1 MLKKLLFFLLPVMV
15 LLGGCSAAQGKAGG
29 AQTVSF
35 PANQEGKDEYNAAIY
50 NTEPFTLSVELP
62 EGWTLGN
69 AKEKGSAV
77 GPDGL
82 LYTPVGIFREGEQ
95 VGTVGFNIYEEAEGV
110 PPEQYY
116 QVVYSAIRL
125 GSVAFWNVDPYQPLC
140 QTANGETTLA
150 TVCYKDPQQMTEG
163 KSAAEV
169 PYIEEQGILSYDR
182 ERRVYVGFHFTE
194 TIEQDELEAIAK
206 SVAIA

>member
-62 EGWTLGN
+62 EGWTLGD
-69 AKEKGSAV
+69 AKEKGSVV

-82 LYTPVGIFREGEQ
+82 LCTPVGIFREGEQ

-150 TVCYKDPQQMTEG
+150 TVCYKDPEQMTEG

-194 TIEQDELEAIAK
+194 TLAQDELEAIAK
-206 SVAIA
+206 SIAIA

>member
-15 LLGGCSAAQGKAGG
+15 LLGGCSAAQGKAGS

-50 NTEPFTLSVELP
+50 DTEPFTLSVELP
-62 EGWTLGN
+62 EGWTLGT

-140 QTANGETTLA
+140 QTDNGETTLA
-150 TVCYKDPQQMTEG
+150 TVCYKDPEQMTEG

-206 SVAIA
+206 SIAIA

>member
-150 TVCYKDPQQMTEG
+150 TVCYKDPEQMTEG

-206 SVAIA
+206 SIAIA

>member
-50 NTEPFTLSVELP
+50 DTDPFTLSVELP
-62 EGWTLGN
+62 EGWTLGD
-69 AKEKGSAV
+69 AKEKGSVV

-125 GSVAFWNVDPYQPLC
+125 GSVAFWNVDPYQPLF

-150 TVCYKDPQQMTEG
+150 TVCYKDPEQMTEG

-194 TIEQDELEAIAK
+194 TLAQDELEAIAK
-206 SVAIA
+206 SIAIA

>member
-1 MLKKLLFFLLPVMV
+1 MLKKLIFFLLPVMV

-50 NTEPFTLSVELP
+50 DTEPFTLSVELP
-62 EGWTLGN
+62 EGWTLGD
-69 AKEKGSAV
+69 AKEKGSVV

-82 LYTPVGIFREGEQ
+82 LCTPVGIFREGEQ
-95 VGTVGFNIYEEAEGV
+95 VGLVGFNIYEEAEGV

-140 QTANGETTLA
+140 QAANGETTLA
-150 TVCYKDPQQMTEG
+150 TVCYKDPEQMTEG

>member
-62 EGWTLGN
+62 EGWTLGD
-69 AKEKGSAV
+69 AKEKGSVV

-82 LYTPVGIFREGEQ
+82 LCTPVGIFREGEQ
-95 VGTVGFNIYEEAEGV
+95 VGLVGFNIYEEAEGV

-140 QTANGETTLA
+140 QTDNGETTLA
-150 TVCYKDPQQMTEG
+150 TVCYKDPEQMTEG

>member
-1 MLKKLLFFLLPVMV
+1 MLKKLIFFLLPVMV

-50 NTEPFTLSVELP
+50 DTEPFTLSVELP
-62 EGWTLGN
+62 EGWTLGD
-69 AKEKGSAV
+69 AKEKGSVV

-82 LYTPVGIFREGEQ
+82 LCTPVGIFREGEQ
-95 VGTVGFNIYEEAEGV
+95 VGLVGFNIYEEAEGV

-140 QTANGETTLA
+140 QTDNGETTLA
-150 TVCYKDPQQMTEG
+150 TVCYKDPEQMTEG

-206 SVAIA
+206 SVAID

>member
-50 NTEPFTLSVELP
+50 DTEPFTLSVELP
-62 EGWTLGN
+62 EGWTLGD

-110 PPEQYY
+110 PPEQ
-116 QVVYSAIRL
+116 
-125 GSVAFWNVDPYQPLC
+125 
-140 QTANGETTLA
+140 
-150 TVCYKDPQQMTEG
+150 
-163 KSAAEV
+163 
-169 PYIEEQGILSYDR
+169 
-182 ERRVYVGFHFTE
+182 
-194 TIEQDELEAIAK
+194 
-206 SVAIA
+206 

>member
-1 MLKKLLFFLLPVMV
+1 MLKKLLFFLLPVLV

-50 NTEPFTLSVELP
+50 DTEPFTLSVELP
-62 EGWTLGN
+62 EGWTLGD
-69 AKEKGSAV
+69 AKEKGSVV

-140 QTANGETTLA
+140 QIGNGETTLA
-150 TVCYKDPQQMTEG
+150 TVCYKDPEQMGEG
-163 KSAAEV
+163 KSAAAI

-194 TIEQDELEAIAK
+194 TLAQDELEAIAK
-206 SVAIA
+206 SVAID

>member
-1 MLKKLLFFLLPVMV
+1 M
-15 LLGGCSAAQGKAGG
+15 
-29 AQTVSF
+29 
-35 PANQEGKDEYNAAIY
+35 
-50 NTEPFTLSVELP
+50 
-62 EGWTLGN
+62 
-69 AKEKGSAV
+69 
-77 GPDGL
+77 DGL
-82 LYTPVGIFREGEQ
+82 LCTPVGIFREGEQ

-150 TVCYKDPQQMTEG
+150 TVCYKDPEQMTEG

>member
-62 EGWTLGN
+62 EGWTLGD
-69 AKEKGSAV
+69 AKEKGSVV

-140 QTANGETTLA
+140 QTGNGETTPGHRLLQGPGA
-150 TVCYKDPQQMTEG
+150 DGGGKVCGGDSLHRGTGHP
-163 KSAAEV
+163 
-169 PYIEEQGILSYDR
+169 L
-182 ERRVYVGFHFTE
+182 
-194 TIEQDELEAIAK
+194 L
-206 SVAIA
+206 

>member
-62 EGWTLGN
+62 EGWTLGD
-69 AKEKGSAV
+69 AKEKGSVV

-95 VGTVGFNIYEEAEGV
+95 V
-110 PPEQYY
+110 
-116 QVVYSAIRL
+116 
-125 GSVAFWNVDPYQPLC
+125 C
-140 QTANGETTLA
+140 QTDNGETTLA
-150 TVCYKDPQQMTEG
+150 TVCYKDPEQMGEG
-163 KSAAEV
+163 KSAAAI

-194 TIEQDELEAIAK
+194 TLAQDELEAIAK
-206 SVAIA
+206 SIAIA

>member
-1 MLKKLLFFLLPVMV
+1 MLKKLIFFLLPVMV

-50 NTEPFTLSVELP
+50 DTDPFTLSVELP
-62 EGWTLGN
+62 EGWTLGD

-140 QTANGETTLA
+140 QTDNGETTLA
-150 TVCYKDPQQMTEG
+150 TVCYKDPEQMTEG

-206 SVAIA
+206 SIAIA

>member
-35 PANQEGKDEYNAAIY
+35 PANQEGKDEYHAAIY
-50 NTEPFTLSVELP
+50 DTEPFTLWVELP
-62 EGWTLGN
+62 EGWTLGD

-140 QTANGETTLA
+140 QTDNGETTLA
-150 TVCYKDPQQMTEG
+150 TVCYKDPEQMTEG

-194 TIEQDELEAIAK
+194 TLAQDELEAIAK
-206 SVAIA
+206 SIAIA

>member
-1 MLKKLLFFLLPVMV
+1 M
-15 LLGGCSAAQGKAGG
+15 
-29 AQTVSF
+29 
-35 PANQEGKDEYNAAIY
+35 
-50 NTEPFTLSVELP
+50 
-62 EGWTLGN
+62 
-69 AKEKGSAV
+69 
-77 GPDGL
+77 DGL
-82 LYTPVGIFREGEQ
+82 LCTPVGIFREGEQ

-140 QTANGETTLA
+140 QTDNGETTLA
-150 TVCYKDPQQMTEG
+150 TVCYKDPEQMTEG

-194 TIEQDELEAIAK
+194 TLAQDELEAIAK
-206 SVAIA
+206 SIAID

>member
-1 MLKKLLFFLLPVMV
+1 MFKKLLFFLLPVLV
-15 LLGGCSAAQGKAGG
+15 LLGGCSAAQDKAGG

-62 EGWTLGN
+62 EGWTLGD
-69 AKEKGSAV
+69 AKEKGSVV

-140 QTANGETTLA
+140 QTDNGETTLA
-150 TVCYKDPQQMTEG
+150 TVCYKDPQQMAEG

-206 SVAIA
+206 SIAIA